1 MTQLTEAEWKRVLPL
16 LGNFKP
22 ERRQAAHN
30 RLVKGW
36 TLAKSGALYGY
47 SRQDVNIIVNAV
59 LRKHGQLNEM
69 PDEPAIPAGWMR
81 IQFLVPR
88 SRVSE
93 VRRVVEALCPQP
105 QLAKRV
111 TRKGGRR

>member
-1 MTQLTEAEWKRVLPL
+1 MTQLTGAEWKRVLPL

-47 SRQDVNIIVNAV
+47 SRCCLAV
-59 LRKHGQLNEM
+59 YLTGNLQH
-69 PDEPAIPAGWMR
+69 
-81 IQFLVPR
+81 
-88 SRVSE
+88 
-93 VRRVVEALCPQP
+93 
-105 QLAKRV
+105 
-111 TRKGGRR
+111 

>member
-59 LRKHGQLNEM
+59 LRKHAQLNEM
-69 PDEPAIPAGWMR
+69 PDEPAIPPGWTR

-93 VRRVVEALCPQP
+93 VLRVVEALYPHP
-105 QLAKRV
+105 QLAKHV
-111 TRKGGRR
+111 TRKGRRR